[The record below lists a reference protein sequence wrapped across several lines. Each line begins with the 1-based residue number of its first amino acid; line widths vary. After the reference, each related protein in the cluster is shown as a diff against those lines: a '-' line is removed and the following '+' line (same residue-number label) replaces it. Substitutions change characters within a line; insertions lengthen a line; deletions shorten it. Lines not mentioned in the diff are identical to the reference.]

1 MAPRRPCP
9 RDPNGHQGQQARIQR
24 NRVTDKAPTFV
35 GIDVSKH
42 RLDVHARPSGESFT
56 IGHDDEG
63 VAALVE
69 RLAALAPT
77 LVVLEATGGLEVR
90 LAAALAAAGLPVA
103 VVNPRRVRAFAR
115 ATGRLA
121 KTDRLDAATIARFAE
136 AVRPPVRPL
145 PDEATRHLGALV
157 ARRRQLLE
165 MLVAERNRRHA
176 ADPALHEGIDAHLRW
191 LGEALAGIER
201 DLDAAVRESAA
212 WRAKEEL
219 LRSVPGVG
227 PVSARTLLA
236 ELPELGSLT
245 RRQAAALVGVAP
257 FSRDSGK
264 MRGKRAIWG
273 GRAALRAC
281 LYMAAVAAGA
291 GREPGGRRLVRAPPH
306 GREAGEAR
314 AHSLRPQAGGDPQRH
329 APHRHRLEA
338 SLTPD
343 TVVPDS
349 SPSAGPRPWQVSAQA
364 SARPRRPAR
373 IDRAGE
379 AGQAP
384 RHRADAGA
392 ASR

>member
-9 RDPNGHQGQQARIQR
+9 RNPNGHQGSTARIQR
-24 NRVTDKAPTFV
+24 NRVMDKAPTFV

-42 RLDVHARPSGESFT
+42 RLDIHSRPSGESFT

-77 LVVLEATGGLEVR
+77 LVVLEATGGLEGR
-90 LAAALAAAGLPVA
+90 PPAAPAAAGLPVA

-121 KTDRLDAATIARFAE
+121 KTDRRDAATIARFAQ
-136 AVRPPVRPL
+136 AGRPPAGPP
-145 PDEATRHLGALV
+145 PDGATRRLGALV

-165 MLVAERNRRHA
+165 MLVAERDRRHA

-191 LGEALAGIER
+191 LGEALDGIER
-201 DLDAAVRESAA
+201 DLDAAVRASPL

-236 ELPELGSLT
+236 QLPELGSLT
-245 RRQAAALVGVAP
+245 RRQVAALVGVAP

-264 MRGKRAIWG
+264 MRGRRTIWA

-281 LYMAAVAAGA
+281 LYMAAVAAARGSNPVIA
-291 GREPGGRRLVRAPPH
+291 SFYRRLRL
-306 GREAGEAR
+306 AGKPAKLALTACMR
-314 AHSLRPQAGGDPQRH
+314 KLVVTLNAMLRTNTGWKQA
-329 APHRHRLEA
+329 
-338 SLTPD
+338 
-343 TVVPDS
+343 
-349 SPSAGPRPWQVSAQA
+349 
-364 SARPRRPAR
+364 
-373 IDRAGE
+373 
-379 AGQAP
+379 
-384 RHRADAGA
+384 
-392 ASR
+392 

>member
-1 MAPRRPCP
+1 M
-9 RDPNGHQGQQARIQR
+9 
-24 NRVTDKAPTFV
+24 DKAPTFV

-42 RLDVHARPSGESFT
+42 RLEVHARPSGESFAT
-56 IGHDDEG
+56 DYDDEG
-63 VAALVE
+63 VAGLVE
-69 RLAALAPT
+69 RLVALAPA
-77 LVVLEATGGLEVR
+77 LVVLEATGGPEVR

-103 VVNPRRVRAFAR
+103 VADPRQVRAFAR

-176 ADPALHEGIDAHLRW
+176 ADPALRE
-191 LGEALAGIER
+191 GEALAGIER
-201 DLDAAVRESAA
+201 DLDGAVRESAA
-212 WRAKEEL
+212 WRAREEL

-264 MRGKRAIWG
+264 MRGKRTVGG

-281 LYMAAVAAGA
+281 LYMAAVAAVRCRNPAIA
-291 GREPGGRRLVRAPPH
+291 GFYERLRAAGKPAKLALTACVRKLVVTLNAM
-306 GREAGEAR
+306 
-314 AHSLRPQAGGDPQRH
+314 LRTGTAWKQA
-329 APHRHRLEA
+329 
-338 SLTPD
+338 
-343 TVVPDS
+343 
-349 SPSAGPRPWQVSAQA
+349 
-364 SARPRRPAR
+364 
-373 IDRAGE
+373 
-379 AGQAP
+379 
-384 RHRADAGA
+384 
-392 ASR
+392 